1 MKVKYSPAPDLE
13 ERIKKIVKI
22 LNLSYIDPERVR
34 CVRSYGSS
42 SRSIYARI
50 HGVSR
55 AFLVG
60 VGIKPHY
67 VVEFVSENFDKLPE
81 DEKDKVLIHE
91 LLHIPKTFSGGLLS
105 HRRANI
111 EREVKILYKILRE
124 YEERNRLSKKS

>member
-22 LNLSYIDPERVR
+22 LNLSYIDPERV
-34 CVRSYGSS
+34 
-42 SRSIYARI
+42 

-124 YEERNRLSKKS
+124 YEEHNRLSKKS